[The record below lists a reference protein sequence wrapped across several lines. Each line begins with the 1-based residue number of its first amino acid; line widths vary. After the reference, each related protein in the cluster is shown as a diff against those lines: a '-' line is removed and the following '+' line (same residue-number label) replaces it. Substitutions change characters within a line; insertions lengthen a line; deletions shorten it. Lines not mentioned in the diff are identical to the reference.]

1 MTIQPVIPA
10 TGISGWRF
18 LERTYDRQFEAF
30 SQDPLLK
37 RETDNFLQ
45 KIASINSAEEL
56 VADRQLL
63 KVALGA
69 FGLEGDIDNKYFVQ
83 KILSDGTS
91 ADDAL
96 ANRLADERYAKLSDA
111 FGFGP
116 NAIPTRFNS
125 SAMQEIANQYMAQS
139 FEVAVGQQSNDMRL
153 ALNLQRELPELVSD
167 DMSNDAKWFTIMGNP
182 PLRSVFETA
191 LGLPSSV
198 GQLDIDVQLG
208 IFKDRAESQL
218 GSSSLDQFLNDSEA
232 TDNLTTR
239 FLARAQLAQNTV
251 DFSPAATALTLLQ
264 FANP

>member
-10 TGISGWRF
+10 SGISGWRF
-18 LERTYDRQFEAF
+18 LERTYDRQFEAY
-30 SQDPLLK
+30 SQGPLLK
-37 RETDNFLQ
+37 RETDYFLQ
-45 KIASINSAEEL
+45 NIGSITSAEDL

-69 FGLEGDIDNKYFVQ
+69 FGLEGDINNKFFIQ

-96 ANRLADERYAKLSDA
+96 ANRLADSRYARFTDA
-111 FGFGP
+111 FGLGP
-116 NAIPTRFNS
+116 GAVPISFD
-125 SAMQEIANQYMAQS
+125 AAAVQDVADQYMAQS
-139 FEVAVGQQSNDMRL
+139 FEIAVGEQNNDMRL
-153 ALNLQRELPELVSD
+153 ALNLQRELPDVASQNISD
-167 DMSNDAKWFTIMGNP
+167 DAKWFTIMGNP
-182 PLRSVFETA
+182 PLRNVFETA

-218 GSSSLDQFLNDSEA
+218 GSSSFDQFLEGSEA
-232 TDNLTTR
+232 TDDLTTR
-239 FLARAQLAQNTV
+239 FLARAQLAQNSI